1 MLAYFGTRKLAG
13 IILFAALWGI
23 LNVTISPAFF
33 QVFHL
38 PFACDLIGFSAL
50 ILAVWWARKIG
61 AASFVGFIAL
71 IINLM
76 VRPTALQFVGF
87 FAASIVFDVLS
98 FISGYSRIFGK
109 RLVGSLILFIISVIS
124 AAVAGFII
132 GLLFLSPSLLA
143 SWGGLLGWMGLHAV
157 GGIIGGIIGL
167 VLMNALSARGI
178 DANVVSK

>member
-1 MLAYFGTRKLAG
+1 LLSHFGPRELAG

-50 ILAVWWARKIG
+50 ILVVWWTKKIG

-71 IINLM
+71 IINLLI
-76 VRPTALQFVGF
+76 RPTALQFFGF
-87 FAASIVFDVLS
+87 FAASIVFDVFTFVL
-98 FISGYSRIFGK
+98 GYRRIFSK
-109 RLVGSLILFIISVIS
+109 RLLGAIILFTVSVIS
-124 AAVAGFII
+124 AAVAGGMI
-132 GLLFLSPSLLA
+132 GLFFLPPLVLA
-143 SWGGLLGWMGLHAV
+143 SWGGLLGWAGLHAF

-167 VLMNALSARGI
+167 VLMNALSVRGI
-178 DANVVSK
+178 AENVVH